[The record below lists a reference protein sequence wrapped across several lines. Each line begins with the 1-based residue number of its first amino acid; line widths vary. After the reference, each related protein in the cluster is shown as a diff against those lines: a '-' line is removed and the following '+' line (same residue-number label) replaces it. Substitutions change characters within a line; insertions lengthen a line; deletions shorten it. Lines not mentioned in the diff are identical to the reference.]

1 MTAFYSW
8 LARLAYRHPWA
19 IVGAWLV
26 LLGLAGVG
34 ASRVNNVLSF
44 GGFSLPGTQFHAA
57 SAVLSQNLNISS
69 DKTALVVFHSDSLL
83 VTDKAFHDAVDESL
97 SHLRQNPLVTRAES
111 FYEAGIPDMVSPD
124 NRTTYTLVTLQGSE
138 RELQAATPEL
148 RRLARS
154 NVDARI
160 QVYYLGQP
168 AANFDIQVASAS
180 DLARV
185 EAITFPIV
193 FLILV
198 LVFGSLVAAT
208 VPLMVGAA
216 CVLLSLG
223 GLFLLAN
230 VNEVSIFALNTASMI
245 GLGLAIDFS
254 LILVSRF
261 REELVHKP
269 LPLAL
274 DAMLQTSGRSITFSG
289 ITLML
294 TMAVLTL
301 FPVMIIN
308 SIALAVTVVAGV
320 AIVTGLTLLPA
331 VLVLLGRHLDKLS
344 LRRFIPQALRPQPGR
359 WRSWAQA
366 IMGRPWTWTLAA
378 LLVLGL
384 MALPALWLKRIGV
397 TAQVLPESSETRQG
411 VELLQQEFGQGEA
424 APLMVVIEATQP
436 GGLWKPDIL
445 EGIYELHTRLER
457 DPRVSRVQSL
467 ASLIPNP
474 SAEWIQSLGPA
485 TILVKPDQTRI
496 VRRLTDLNEDPKRG
510 NRSTVLLVYPR
521 KAETDQTTVD
531 LMLDLRK
538 RIREWAPGLAAAR
551 VLVGGTPAQHYDFD
565 KVVYDQVPLLL
576 GLSLLVTFVILMVF
590 FHSLILPLK
599 AILLNLVSLAAS
611 YGLLVLV
618 FQFGVGDHLLGF
630 TSLGAILS
638 YTPVLLFSLLFGLST
653 DYEVFLLTRVKEYVR
668 RGLSNDE
675 AVAEGLEQTAGII
688 TAAGLIMIAVFG
700 SFALTQVLVIKELGF
715 GLAVAVLLDTTL
727 VRIVLVPA
735 TMKLMGA
742 WNWWMPR
749 TLAPLV
755 PEIDEGEAAPP
766 AKVAAMG
773 N

>member
-1 MTAFYSW
+1 
-8 LARLAYRHPWA
+8 
-19 IVGAWLV
+19 
-26 LLGLAGVG
+26 
-34 ASRVNNVLSF
+34 
-44 GGFSLPGTQFHAA
+44 
-57 SAVLSQNLNISS
+57 
-69 DKTALVVFHSDSLL
+69 
-83 VTDKAFHDAVDESL
+83 
-97 SHLRQNPLVTRAES
+97 
-111 FYEAGIPDMVSPD
+111 
-124 NRTTYTLVTLQGSE
+124 
-138 RELQAATPEL
+138 
-148 RRLARS
+148 
-154 NVDARI
+154 
-160 QVYYLGQP
+160 VYYLGQP
-168 AANFDIQVASAS
+168 AANSDIQVASAS

-185 EAITFPIV
+185 EAITFPII

-208 VPLMVGAA
+208 VPVVVGAA

-223 GLFLLAN
+223 GLFVLAN

-245 GLGLAIDFS
+245 GLGLAVDFS

-274 DAMLQTSGRSITFSG
+274 DTMLQTSGRSITFSG

-320 AIVTGLTLLPA
+320 AIVTGLTLMPA

-366 IMGRPWTWTLAA
+366 IMRRPWTWTLLS

-384 MALPALWLKRIGV
+384 MALPALWLKRSGV
-397 TAQVLPESSETRQG
+397 SAEVLPESSETRQG
-411 VELLQQEFGQGEA
+411 VELLQRQFGKGEA
-424 APLMVVIEATQP
+424 APIMVVIEATQP

-445 EGIYELHTRLER
+445 EGIYELHTRLEH

-467 ASLIPNP
+467 ASLVPNP
-474 SAEWIQSLGPA
+474 SVEWMQSLGPA
-485 TILVKPDQTRI
+485 TILVKPDQARI
-496 VRRLTDLNEDPKRG
+496 VRRLADLEG
-510 NRSTVLLVYPR
+510 ENRSTVLLVYP
-521 KAETDQTTVD
+521 KAAETDPATVQ
-531 LMLDLRK
+531 LMLDLRNEARK
-538 RIREWAPGLAAAR
+538 WAPGLAAAR

-618 FQFGVGDHLLGF
+618 FQFGVGDRLLGF

-668 RGLSNDE
+668 HGLSNDE